1 MVNDPISDLIIR
13 LKNAS
18 MVSKDVVAVPFSK
31 LKLAIAEALQKEGF
45 ISNVEKRGKKIK
57 KFIDISLKYTD
68 KRPEITDVKRISKP
82 GKRIYIGFKDIRS
95 VKQGQGI
102 MIISTPKGLMT
113 DKEAREKRLGGEP
126 LFSIW

>member
-13 LKNAS
+13 IKNAS
-18 MVSKDVVAVPFSK
+18 MVRKEVISVPFSK
-31 LKLAIAEALQKEGF
+31 LKLAIAEVLQKEGF
-45 ISNVEKRGKKIK
+45 VSNVEKRGKKIK
-57 KFIDISLKYTD
+57 KFIDISLKYND
-68 KRPEITDVKRISKP
+68 KLPEVTDVKRISKP
-82 GKRIYIGFKDIRS
+82 GKRIYIGFNKIRS

-113 DKEAREKRLGGEP
+113 DRAAREQHLGGEP